1 MATSKEKEKE
11 LAVITSANLRKLI
24 RAMGCSPAEFAR
36 FTGIGQSALSNYIA
50 EKNTSTKTAP
60 RLSVGYLSDLP
71 SMKEFE
77 DKGIHFKLGDLFN
90 EDFIPVH
97 KKEKDLRAD
106 YMGSFICYFFDPSK
120 SKTDLESQMPRR
132 LRFGVMA
139 MFEDYNDKD
148 TEECIGVKACFFDPK
163 DSRAAEQ
170 FKKNVD
176 EIFANNKNSGSQR
189 IKSELDNVFEKIKYA
204 SPENNEEKSSTKA
217 PQTYEGDLSFSG
229 TKAFISLKSKEHN
242 DRALIVI
249 NDPDK
254 RTDSLYIGGL
264 GVVASVSHGAHVPTA
279 QKIIISR
286 NVPDTSY
293 GEIGKYLNMTSVAV
307 STSPETK
314 SLTELCK
321 SLYSGNTAA
330 LCLDENDKSVIIE
343 NRIIQLVQNYI
354 DKNICSVGCVSSD
367 EEKAVYSLIK
377 KKKA

>member
-24 RAMGCSPAEFAR
+24 RAMDCSPAEFAR

-60 RLSVGYLSDLP
+60 RLSVGYLSVLP
-71 SMKEFE
+71 STKEIE
-77 DKGIHFKLGDLFN
+77 DKGIRFKLGDLFD
-90 EDFIPVH
+90 EDFAPVPAQE
-97 KKEKDLRAD
+97 KELRTD
-106 YMGSFICYFFDPSK
+106 YIGSFICYFFDPSK
-120 SKTDLESQMPRR
+120 AKTDFESQMSRR

-139 MFEDYNDKD
+139 MFEDYDDKKGGY
-148 TEECIGVKACFFDPK
+148 IGVKACFFDPK
-163 DSRAAEQ
+163 DGRTAEQ
-170 FKKNVD
+170 FKQNVD
-176 EIFANNKNSGSQR
+176 EIFANNRNSGSHR
-189 IKSELDNVFEKIKYA
+189 IRSELDNIFEKINDVSSVK
-204 SPENNEEKSSTKA
+204 NEELSTKA
-217 PQTYEGDLSFSG
+217 PQTYKGDLSFSG
-229 TKAFISLKSKEHN
+229 TKAFVSLKSEEHN
-242 DRALIVI
+242 DHALIVI

-254 RTDSLYIGGL
+254 RTDSPYIGGL

-286 NVPDTSY
+286 HIPDGRY
-293 GEIGKYLNMTSVAV
+293 EEIGKHLNMTSVAV
-307 STSPETK
+307 SATPETK

>member
-1 MATSKEKEKE
+1 MPSIKERERE
-11 LAVITSANLRKLI
+11 LAVITCANLRKLV
-24 RAMGCSPAEFAR
+24 RALECTDAEFSR
-36 FTGIGQSALSNYIA
+36 LTGVKQSSLSNYMDKLDGSA
-50 EKNTSTKTAP
+50 NKAP
-60 RLSVGYLSDLP
+60 RLDIGFLYDLC
-71 SMKEFE
+71 SMREFHE
-77 DKGIHFKLGDLFN
+77 KGIYFTLNDLFDKN
-90 EDFIPVH
+90 FDPIPCA
-97 KKEKDLRAD
+97 EKDLRSD
-106 YMGSFICYFFDPSK
+106 YVGSFICYYFDPSK
-120 SKTDLESQMPRR
+120 AKTDIESQMSRR

-139 MFEDYNDKD
+139 MFEDFDVESG
-148 TEECIGVKACFFDPK
+148 EEYIRVKASFFDPSEGK
-163 DSRAAEQ
+163 AATHLKQ
-170 FKKNVD
+170 NVD
-176 EIFANNKNSGSQR
+176 EIFTNNKNAVSYRSR
-189 IKSELDNVFEKIKYA
+189 NNELDDMFER
-204 SPENNEEKSSTKA
+204 NEDETSAKTH
-217 PQTYEGDLSFSG
+217 QTYNGRLSFSG
-229 TKAFISLKSKEHN
+229 TKAFITLESKEHN
-242 DRALIVI
+242 DHALIVI

-286 NVPDTSY
+286 YSPDCSY
-293 GEIGKYLNMTSVAV
+293 EEIGKHLNMTSVAV
-307 STSPETK
+307 STTPETQ